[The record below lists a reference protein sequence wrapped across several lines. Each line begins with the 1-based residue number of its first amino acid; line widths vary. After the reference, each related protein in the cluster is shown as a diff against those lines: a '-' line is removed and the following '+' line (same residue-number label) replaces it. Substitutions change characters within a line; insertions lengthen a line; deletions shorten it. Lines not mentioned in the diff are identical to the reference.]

1 MEFHGGVGRDIK
13 GDTNSRGSAWNAY
26 QKCFMLGKYVELG
39 KARNVLWSA
48 AWTMAQHNYCVKQI
62 TDQSKHFVSLNI
74 ILLSID
80 VECD

>member
-1 MEFHGGVGRDIK
+1 
-13 GDTNSRGSAWNAY
+13 
-26 QKCFMLGKYVELG
+26 MLGKYVELG

-48 AWTMAQHNYCVKQI
+48 EWTMAQHNYCVKQI
-62 TDQSKHFVSLNI
+62 TDQSKHFVSLDMDNI